1 MNAKPNI
8 PDYQNDANLRLC
20 ASLRASGYKIEY
32 TSRGYRVDYN
42 GKFIGA
48 AGTLNIPH
56 GRYREANLRDNL
68 QSALS
73 VAMRHAG
80 QAARTEVQS

>member
-8 PDYQNDANLRLC
+8 PDYQHEANQRLC
-20 ASLRASGYKIEY
+20 ASLRASGYKIEW
-32 TSRGYRVDYN
+32 TSRGYRVEFN

-56 GRYREANLRDNL
+56 GRYREANMRDNL
-68 QSALS
+68 QSALIT
-73 VAMRHAG
+73 AQRHAS
-80 QAARTEVQS
+80 ALLPSA